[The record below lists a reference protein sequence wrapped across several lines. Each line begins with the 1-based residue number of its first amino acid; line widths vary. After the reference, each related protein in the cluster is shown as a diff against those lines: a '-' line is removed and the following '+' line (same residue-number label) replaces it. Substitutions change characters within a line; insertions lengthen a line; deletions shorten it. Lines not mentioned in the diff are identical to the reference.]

1 MSGRRRT
8 APPSTPHSILRRRAL
23 ERARSAEPDP
33 ESWGVD
39 ARSLRLPVNGDVD
52 ARLGARG
59 KVVRARRQD
68 VFDLLAARGRLAADA
83 LGAVRRLQQDMA
95 VLHRTLSGTRE
106 FSPRIDVQRDPQG
119 VSDTRLR
126 AGERIAAVL
135 EFSGCAS
142 ARLLSAL
149 CEAAV
154 VEGRAEDWRAVV
166 ERETGE
172 RLADAQ
178 GAALR
183 AACENLAG
191 AYRLLDGRGRRAGAQ
206 ACVQ

>member
-1 MSGRRRT
+1 MSGRRRI
-8 APPSTPHSILRRRAL
+8 APPSTPQSILRRRAL
-23 ERARSAEPDP
+23 ERGDTARP
-33 ESWGVD
+33 EEWGVD
-39 ARSLRLPVNGDVD
+39 SKSLRLPANSDVD
-52 ARLGARG
+52 ARLGAGG

-68 VFDLLAARGRLAADA
+68 VFDLLVARGRLAPDT

-95 VLHRTLSGTRE
+95 VLHRTLSGVRD
-106 FSPRIDVQRDPQG
+106 FSPRVDVGRDPQSF
-119 VSDTRLR
+119 SDSRLH

-135 EFSGCAS
+135 ELSGAAS

-154 VEGRAEDWRAVV
+154 VEGRADDWRAVV

-191 AYRLLDGRGRRAGAQ
+191 AYRLFDGRRRRSDDRASAQ
-206 ACVQ
+206 